1 MQKIIISAFIMALL
15 SFTACNSNNTKTTG
29 NAEEQSAAQ
38 FSCSMHPEIIGNK
51 GDKCS
56 KCGMELTE
64 PVAAKAEEHN
74 HNDGEHQQANSTN
87 ADPKTSTTTAST
99 TQVKSQATQ
108 PSTTTTAST
117 TQVKSQAT
125 QPSTT
130 TTAPTTQVKSQAT
143 QPSTTTTAPTTVKA
157 TFSITEIVSNYLI
170 LKNALTKDNSQATAS
185 AGKALYTS
193 FAKVNINAMNTNQK
207 KEYTD
212 IANDAKEHAEH
223 IGDNGG
229 KIDHQREHFAL
240 LSKDVQDLI
249 KAFGTEQKLYQDF
262 CPMYDGGKGAIWISE
277 LKEIKNPYYGSQML
291 SCGSMKK
298 EY

>member
-87 ADPKTSTTTAST
+87 ADPKTSTTTEST
-99 TQVKSQATQ
+99 TQAKNQATQ

-130 TTAPTTQVKSQAT
+130 TTASTTQVKSQAT